1 MSSGSD
7 ITTQAIRLALRMSQ
21 MQAENASQNIS
32 RASTPGAHATAVDFG
47 RSQGLLQAAAEPGD
61 RSALFNALAQSAAGA
76 PGVVQERPTA
86 TISLDEEVANMSSAT
101 LKYQAL
107 TESLNRHF
115 GLMRLA
121 ITGRN

>member
-47 RSQGLLQAAAEPGD
+47 RSQGLLQAAAESGD
-61 RSALFNALAQSAAGA
+61 RSALFDVLAQSASNV
-76 PGVVQERPTA
+76 PGVTHEQATA
-86 TISLDEEVANMSSAT
+86 GINLDEEVADMSSAT